1 MLPLPPRRPRWTLLL
16 IALSCALIAAG
27 VLAQSP
33 TPDSS
38 SPPSPPTT
46 QPVQPTDNSPR
57 STNPPLSLSLSPP
70 TLLLAANGE
79 ADLTVRVPTSPSPPG
94 QLVQVVN
101 TGPAQLYVAAA
112 VTIPA
117 GQLEARIRL
126 LGIAPGN
133 ATIIVS
139 LGSGPLAEPL
149 SCAKDPAP
157 CSASSTVQV
166 GYTSSVSL
174 HQVKDS
180 GTPFYLRALSLFG
193 TFALM
198 LIAWA
203 FSTNRRAVPWRVIAW
218 GLGLQVFFA
227 LLVLKTPWGQSGFS
241 AANDAIVALLGFT
254 KQGTAFVMRSFAS
267 GSIHPALANIAFDI
281 LPTIIFFSSLMA
293 VLYHLGVMQLLIR
306 GIAWVMARTMGTSGA
321 ESLSAA
327 ANIFVGQTEA
337 PLVVKPYIE
346 KMTVSELHAV
356 MVGGMATIAGGVM
369 AAYVGMLINVFPDVA
384 GHMIAASVMSAPAAL
399 VFAKIVVPETGEPLT
414 RGQVKLAVEKLDAN
428 VIDSA
433 ARGASEGLQLA
444 LNVGAMLL
452 AFIALLALL
461 NWGLSSF
468 GSLFGLP
475 ELSLQWILGE
485 LHRPLAFLMG
495 VPWSESQTA
504 GTLMGEKLVLTEF
517 VAYLDLSNV
526 LSHNVDA
533 LSYRSTV
540 IVSYALCGFAN
551 FGSLAIQLGGI
562 GGMAPTRRHDLAR
575 VGLRAVL
582 AGTLAAYQTGT
593 IAGMLV

>member
-1 MLPLPPRRPRWTLLL
+1 
-16 IALSCALIAAG
+16 
-27 VLAQSP
+27 
-33 TPDSS
+33 
-38 SPPSPPTT
+38 
-46 QPVQPTDNSPR
+46 
-57 STNPPLSLSLSPP
+57 
-70 TLLLAANGE
+70 
-79 ADLTVRVPTSPSPPG
+79 
-94 QLVQVVN
+94 
-101 TGPAQLYVAAA
+101 
-112 VTIPA
+112 
-117 GQLEARIRL
+117 
-126 LGIAPGN
+126 
-133 ATIIVS
+133 
-139 LGSGPLAEPL
+139 
-149 SCAKDPAP
+149 
-157 CSASSTVQV
+157 
-166 GYTSSVSL
+166 
-174 HQVKDS
+174 
-180 GTPFYLRALSLFG
+180 
-193 TFALM
+193 M

-203 FSTNRRAVPWRVIAW
+203 FSTNRRAIPWRVIVW
-218 GLGLQVFFA
+218 GIGLQVFFA

-254 KQGTAFVMRSFAS
+254 KQGTAFIMRSFAS
-267 GSIHPALANIAFDI
+267 GSIHPALSNIAFDI

-293 VLYHLGVMQLLIR
+293 VLYHLGVMQLVIR

-337 PLVVKPYIE
+337 PLVVKPYLE

-399 VFAKIVVPETGEPLT
+399 VFAKIIVPESGEPLT
-414 RGQVKLAVEKLDAN
+414 RGQVKLDVAKIDAN
-428 VIDSA
+428 IIDSA

-461 NWGLSSF
+461 NWGLSSL
-468 GSLFGLP
+468 GSLFGVP
-475 ELSLQWILGE
+475 DLSLQWVLGQ

-517 VAYLDLSNV
+517 VAYLDLSSV
-526 LSHNVDA
+526 LQHNVDA

-575 VGLRAVL
+575 IGLRAVL